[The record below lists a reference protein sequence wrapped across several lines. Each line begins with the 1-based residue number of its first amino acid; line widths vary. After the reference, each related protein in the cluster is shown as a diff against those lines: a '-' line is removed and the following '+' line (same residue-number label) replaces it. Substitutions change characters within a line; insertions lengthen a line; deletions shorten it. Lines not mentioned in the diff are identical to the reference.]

1 MSLNHIQH
9 IYIYIKTFNN
19 VIILKKRKNSMIQDF
34 FVLYQI
40 YWQWIDISNH
50 VNPNQSYDYYI
61 ISWKSVYKIV
71 KTILFFFLFKFEKKY
86 IYIKYIM
93 IKVIF
98 YYYYYFLGED
108 ERREGVSART
118 MWSSGTIAASTAITT
133 APKSTSITTATT
145 TTWSIDYPL
154 SWLSYKSWLCD
165 KSTKR
170 QSYNTQPRDTI
181 PTLSSSSSSST
192 RVNVPTALVAF
203 IASFDRSDAQSF
215 KCERT

>member
-1 MSLNHIQH
+1 
-9 IYIYIKTFNN
+9 
-19 VIILKKRKNSMIQDF
+19 
-34 FVLYQI
+34 
-40 YWQWIDISNH
+40 
-50 VNPNQSYDYYI
+50 
-61 ISWKSVYKIV
+61 
-71 KTILFFFLFKFEKKY
+71 
-86 IYIKYIM
+86 M

-133 APKSTSITTATT
+133 TPKSTSITTATT